1 MSNAIKVRRGDVVLL
16 PISFVSGI
24 GTKVRPALVVQDDSL
39 NSRLHSTIVAI
50 ITTTNKR
57 AADEPSQLFIDVTT
71 PDGRTTGLLH
81 NSTVKGEHLDTVDQ
95 RDVFRVIGRFTDLL
109 MQEVEACIKS
119 ALRFS

>member
-1 MSNAIKVRRGDVVLL
+1 MSDAIKVKRGDVVLL
-16 PISFVSGI
+16 PISFVSGA

-39 NSRLHSTIVAI
+39 NRRLHSTIVAI

-57 AADEPSQLFIDVTT
+57 VAAEPSQLFIDVAT

-95 RDVFRVIGRFTDLL
+95 RDVFRVIGRFTDSL
-109 MQEVEACIKS
+109 MQQVEVCIKS
-119 ALRFS
+119 ALRFT